1 MHKILLKKCHENYI
15 IIVTKQG
22 EWFYGKRHLHRNKEE
37 NRVG

>member
-22 EWFYGKRHLHRNKEE
+22 GVILWQMAYIQKLRRE
-37 NRVG
+37 